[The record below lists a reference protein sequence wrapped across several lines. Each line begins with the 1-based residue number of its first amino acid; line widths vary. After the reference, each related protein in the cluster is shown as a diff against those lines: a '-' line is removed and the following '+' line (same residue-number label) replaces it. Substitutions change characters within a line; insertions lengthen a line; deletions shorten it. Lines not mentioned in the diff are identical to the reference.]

1 MDEKRLATALSGIL
15 GSTLS
20 AELSADLIKIRRD
33 LATRTLER
41 SAPGKF
47 VETFV
52 QCLQHMATGK
62 HDAKPSVDDY
72 LDKRAES
79 TALPEGLRIVA
90 ARVARAM
97 YTLRNKRNIAHKNDV
112 DTNTHDL
119 ALAYQSAAWITAEL
133 LRRATGVTMQEAG
146 ALIELVQA
154 PVGTLVEEIGDTRL
168 VHAAV
173 TVEVE
178 LLILL
183 HSHYPDAVPVSAILK
198 SLSRRSNGTVRNNL
212 RDLHAAKLAH
222 GDAKSGYRLTQAGHA
237 RAVNHI
243 GSLGA

>member
-1 MDEKRLATALSGIL
+1 MAVALSGLL

-20 AELSADLIKIRRD
+20 AELAADLVKIRRD

-41 SAPGKF
+41 SALGKF

-52 QCLQHMATGK
+52 QCLQHMSTGK
-62 HDAKPSVDDY
+62 YDAKPSVDDY
-72 LDKRAES
+72 LDKKAEN
-79 TALPEGLRIVA
+79 TALSDGLRIVA

-97 YTLRNKRNIAHKNDV
+97 YTVRNKRNIAHKNDV

-119 ALAYQSAAWITAEL
+119 ALAHQSAVWITAEL
-133 LRRATGVTMQEAG
+133 LRHATGVTMQEAG
-146 ALIELVQA
+146 AVIELLKA
-154 PVGTLVEEIGDTRL
+154 PVGTLVEEIGGTRL
-168 VHAAV
+168 VCADV

-183 HSHYPDAVPVSAILK
+183 HSHYPDVESVADIVR
-198 SLSRRSNGTVRNNL
+198 SLSRRNAGTVRNNL
-212 RDLHAAKLAH
+212 RQLHGAKLAH

-237 RAVNHI
+237 RAVEEI
-243 GSLGA
+243 RALGE